1 MKKRLAI
8 LGSTGSIGTQTL
20 DVVREHPERFEVYAI
35 CAHTSIDKLIAQA
48 REFHPEVVCI
58 GDERLYPQLKEA
70 LQDLPMKVW
79 AGADAIADMV
89 SFPSI
94 DVVVAAMVGYAG
106 LRPTMEAIRA
116 GKTIALANKETLVAV
131 GDVIMALVQEKKIAL
146 RPVDSEHSAIA
157 QCLRAGALH
166 EVSRLHVTG
175 SGGPFREWPKQKLA
189 AATPADAL
197 RHPTW
202 SMGRKITIDSATL
215 ANKALEVIEAHH
227 LFSMPYERIAV
238 LIHPQSIVHGAV
250 EFADGALVAQM
261 GAPDMRLPILY
272 ALTGGARCETGAERL
287 TLERLSSLT
296 FAAPDLGRFPMLALG
311 LEAARRGG
319 LAPAVYS
326 AANEAAVQLFL
337 AGKLS
342 FPGIAAQVEAAM
354 ARVPALPVTLANV
367 LAADAEARARVANDS

>member
-1 MKKRLAI
+1 MKNVAVV
-8 LGSTGSIGTQTL
+8 GATGSIGQSAL
-20 DVVREHPERFEVYAI
+20 DVIRRHPGELRV
-35 CAHTSIDKLIAQA
+35 CALVAGANAAGLARAA
-48 REFHPEVVCI
+48 REFRPAFTALADPALAGEFRQGA
-58 GDERLYPQLKEA
+58 GDAAGEFF
-70 LQDLPMKVW
+70 
-79 AGADAIADMV
+79 AGADGVDECLRRCRADV
-89 SFPSI
+89 CLS
-94 DVVVAAMVGYAG
+94 AAGGLAG
-106 LRPTMEAIRA
+106 LRPTLTAIDCGME
-116 GKTIALANKETLVAV
+116 IALANKETLVAA

-166 EVSRLHVTG
+166 EVSRLLVTG

-272 ALTGGARCETGAERL
+272 ALTGGARRETGAERL

-319 LAPAVYS
+319 LAPAIYS
-326 AANEAAVQLFL
+326 AANEAAVELFL

-367 LAADAEARARVANDS
+367 LAADAEARARVRA